1 MNELASAGVYVD
13 TTLARMDVDYL
24 NCQREQDQYY
34 CDIVE
39 PSKNRP
45 IFLKGQNGKEF
56 WVRGNHGNRQL
67 TDNEELANYCIDKW
81 GK

>member
-1 MNELASAGVYVD
+1 MIEYFLSFAVKANVVGQFYQLEGK
-13 TTLARMDVDYL
+13 
-24 NCQREQDQYY
+24 
-34 CDIVE
+34 DIFIVAVE

-67 TDNEELANYCIDKW
+67 TDLEELANYCTDRW
-81 GK
+81 GT